1 MYDPCRR
8 DRTSTEPSLSAPV
21 RVKKVDRKMNESVL
35 PERSGSRPRTTPT
48 NPHTQLEQNPEP
60 EVVEEL
66 ARRVFALPG
75 VEERPSGISVPGARA
90 LWLRADVS
98 PGPREAFM
106 IGREFAHIHP
116 MPDGSL
122 HAALPPEAARE
133 AVEKG
138 WAEQHPVARMG
149 YIPQNVVMIYAPRNA
164 EEIEVV
170 AGLVVEAYRYAGGAA
185 GAMEG

>member
-1 MYDPCRR
+1 
-8 DRTSTEPSLSAPV
+8 
-21 RVKKVDRKMNESVL
+21 MNESIL
-35 PERSGSRPRTTPT
+35 PKRSGSRPRTTPT
-48 NPHTQLEQNPEP
+48 NPHTQLEQNPER

-66 ARRVFALPG
+66 ARRVFSLPG
-75 VEERPSGISVPGARA
+75 VEERPSAISVPGARA
-90 LWLRADVS
+90 LWLRESVPA
-98 PGPREAFM
+98 GPPEAFM

-122 HAALPPEAARE
+122 HAALPPQVAQE

-149 YIPQNVVMIYAPRNA
+149 YIPQNVVMIYAPRDA

-170 AGLVVEAYRYAGGAA
+170 AGLVVEAYRYAGGGTAP
-185 GAMEG
+185 GSG